1 MQKWQRIGEPEL
13 AYDGWRSVYRKKF
26 IMPNG
31 REMVAETVYSP
42 DYVSAAAIALTPD
55 GRVIIS
61 EQFRCGP
68 EKICWELPGGVV
80 DVGELPDVAIV
91 RELAEETG
99 YTAGSVEY
107 LGSSHRD
114 CWTNGTWHYYL
125 MRDCVPTGEGQQ
137 LDEFEMIDVRL
148 ISVSELLAAARAGK
162 VTDVLAIL
170 LAYERLREMEGRAC
184 EKPCVD

>member
-31 REMVAETVYSP
+31 REMVAETVYSL

-80 DVGELPDVAIV
+80 DAGESPNAAIV

-99 YTAGSVEY
+99 YAAGSVEY
-107 LGSSHRD
+107 LGNSHRD

-125 MRDCVPTGEGQQ
+125 MRDCVPTGEGQR
-137 LDEFEMIDVRL
+137 LDEFEMIDVKL
-148 ISVSELLAAARAGK
+148 VSVSELLAAARAGRI
-162 VTDVLAIL
+162 TDVMAIL
-170 LAYERLREMEGRAC
+170 LAHDVLTELQKELRG
-184 EKPCVD
+184 